1 MNIIDLQQSIVKKQN
16 KHLYILTGDEI
27 YIRDVYIQ
35 HIVDTFSN
43 DLPVRCDTVS
53 QAMKHIQK
61 PRISGSVRV
70 FIVGDDKTYTKEE
83 KAWQT
88 VNNAVINGTDILILT
103 YSSIDKRGKFYKQH
117 KDVMCEFEKLSNDML
132 HKYISKDIEL
142 NSENVDRLIKLCD
155 GNYNRIRLEI
165 DKIKQFAE
173 FIYKNTNCNYD
184 DVFNTLLVNGAIY
197 EEIGDITFK
206 FTDAILLHNMED
218 ILKYKL
224 QAKQIKEPEILTLS
238 VLFKG
243 LMQIYMVQSLPK
255 GTKDISKKLNMTP
268 WQVKMARE
276 KSGVYTN
283 DDILYMLQQII
294 NVEQGIKM
302 GKIDANIAI
311 DYLLINIL

>member
-70 FIVGDDKTYTKEE
+70 FIVSDDKTYTKEE

-117 KDVMCEFEKLSNDML
+117 KDIVCEFEKLSDDML
-132 HKYISKDIEL
+132 YKYISKDIEL
-142 NSENVDRLIKLCD
+142 CEENINKLIKLCN

-165 DKIKQFAE
+165 DKIKQYAE
-173 FIYKNTNCNYD
+173 SIRNCVGCTYD
-184 DVFNTLLVNGAIY
+184 TAFTRLLVAGAFY

-218 ILKYKL
+218 ILKYKM

-238 VLFKG
+238 VLFKS
-243 LMQIYMVQSLPK
+243 LLQIYMVQSLPK

-268 WQVKMARE
+268 WQMKMARE

-283 DDILYMLQQII
+283 EDILYMLQQII
-294 NVEQGIKM
+294 KVEQRIKM
-302 GKIDANIAI
+302 GKIDSAIAI

>member
-35 HIVDTFSN
+35 HIVDAFSN

-70 FIVGDDKTYTKEE
+70 FIVSDDKTYTKEE

-117 KDVMCEFEKLSNDML
+117 KDIVCEFEKLSDDML

-142 NSENVDRLIKLCD
+142 CEENINKLIKLCN

-173 FIYKNTNCNYD
+173 SIRNCVGCTYD
-184 DVFNTLLVNGAIY
+184 TAFTKLLANGAFY

-218 ILKYKL
+218 ILKYKM

-238 VLFKG
+238 VLFKS
-243 LMQIYMVQSLPK
+243 LLQIYMVQSLPK

-283 DDILYMLQQII
+283 EDILYMLQQII
-294 NVEQGIKM
+294 KVEQGIKM
-302 GKIDANIAI
+302 GKIDSAIAI